1 MIVRQDKRLD
11 LGLRKTLA
19 ALISLAAP
27 ERPVS
32 EQD

>member
-19 ALISLAAP
+19 AP